1 MPRSLRLIAA
11 AVAAPAI
18 ALGAAGIATAATPG
32 IVAEYPAGTGAIN
45 SSGIG
50 AAPNGD
56 VYGTFTD
63 LNAVVPF
70 TTAGPGAQVSVA
82 AGGRLVSSIAP
93 GPDGAMWMTFNFTAA
108 MGRLDTATGIT
119 TQFPGLTSAGW
130 SSAAGPDGR
139 QWVTQSGGQ
148 IGAITPAGAVSNYP
162 IPTASSAPIG
172 ITPGRDGRMWF
183 TETGGNKIGAIT
195 TAGAITDYTL
205 PAGGAQP
212 QYIASG
218 ADGNLWFAEAGGNK
232 IGRIT
237 TSGVITEFPVP
248 TANAMPH
255 GIAAGADGNLW
266 FTEPMPGK
274 VASITTAGAITEY
287 SAGITPNSYPSI
299 ITAGPGGLMWFSN
312 ENSASVGSITT
323 GNVAPPPA
331 PAPAPSVAPT
341 GPTNVVTPVAKNL
354 RTATKNGRTTIT
366 FTLRYAASGNYSF
379 RLETK
384 AGKVLPML
392 AGSDIAG
399 VAVKKS
405 TTKAVAVKNA
415 KAGKVVKVKVIM
427 KGKPAKGTALRAIIA
442 GKKGSRT
449 TETIPV

>member
-11 AVAAPAI
+11 AIAAPAL
-18 ALGAAGIATAATPG
+18 ALGAAGVATAATPG
-32 IVAEYPAGTGAIN
+32 IVTEYPASTGGIA

-50 AAPNGD
+50 VAPNGT

-70 TTAGPGAQVSVA
+70 TTAGAGAQVGVA
-82 AGGRLVSSIAP
+82 AGGQLVNSISP
-93 GPDGAMWMTFNFTAA
+93 GPDGAMWMTYSFTSTL
-108 MGRLDTATGIT
+108 GRLDTASGAT
-119 TQFPGLTSAGW
+119 TQIAGLTSAGW

-139 QWVTQSGGQ
+139 QWVAETGGQ
-148 IGAITPAGAVSNYP
+148 IGAVTPAGAVSNYP
-162 IPTASSAPIG
+162 LPTTNARPIG
-172 ITPGRDGRMWF
+172 IAQGRDGRMWF
-183 TETGGNKIGAIT
+183 TETGGNKVGAIT
-195 TAGAITDYTL
+195 TAGAVTEYTL
-205 PAGGAQP
+205 PTAGAKP

-248 TANAMPH
+248 TANASPT

-266 FTEPMPGK
+266 FTESMAGK

-299 ITAGPGGLMWFSN
+299 ITAGPNGLMWFSN
-312 ENSASVGSITT
+312 QDGASVGSITT
-323 GNVAPPPA
+323 GNAA
-331 PAPAPSVAPT
+331 PAPGPAPTPSVAPS
-341 GPTNVVTPVAKNL
+341 GPTNVVTPVTKNL
-354 RTATKNGRTTIT
+354 RTTTKDGRTTIT

-384 AGKVLPML
+384 AGKVLPIL

-399 VAVKKS
+399 VTVKKT

>member
-1 MPRSLRLIAA
+1 
-11 AVAAPAI
+11 
-18 ALGAAGIATAATPG
+18 
-32 IVAEYPAGTGAIN
+32 
-45 SSGIG
+45 
-50 AAPNGD
+50 
-56 VYGTFTD
+56 
-63 LNAVVPF
+63 
-70 TTAGPGAQVSVA
+70 
-82 AGGRLVSSIAP
+82 
-93 GPDGAMWMTFNFTAA
+93 
-108 MGRLDTATGIT
+108 
-119 TQFPGLTSAGW
+119 
-130 SSAAGPDGR
+130 
-139 QWVTQSGGQ
+139 
-148 IGAITPAGAVSNYP
+148 
-162 IPTASSAPIG
+162 
-172 ITPGRDGRMWF
+172 MWF

-195 TAGAITDYTL
+195 TAGAITEYTL
-205 PAGGAQP
+205 PTAGAQP
-212 QYIASG
+212 QYIAKG

-237 TSGVITEFPVP
+237 TTGVITEFPVP
-248 TANAMPH
+248 TANAMPR

-287 SAGITPNSYPSI
+287 SAGITPNSYPSV

-312 ENSASVGSITT
+312 QNAASVGSITT
-323 GNVAPPPA
+323 GNTAPTPA
-331 PAPAPSVAPT
+331 PTPAPAPS
-341 GPTNVVTPVAKNL
+341 GPTNVVTPVTKNL
-354 RTATKNGRTTIT
+354 RTTTKDGRTTIT

-399 VAVKKS
+399 VAVKKT

-415 KAGKVVKVKVIM
+415 KAGKVVKVKVVM
-427 KGKPAKGTALRAIIA
+427 KGRPAKGTALRAIIA